1 MTVWLPTCFTYR
13 VMIHP
18 LSSLNPT
25 VEPRFVKDPG
35 PNNRQ
40 AAFLAFVPAQE
51 KAAPT
56 ASAAGLPHAELPSRA
71 RQVLSLG
78 GPERTSVPPPWA
90 RAHEVARGRL
100 PTHLPTDAPA
110 GSHRA
115 ARLPDLPTLEEPIV
129 NSGTPRYTD
138 VPEWAK
144 HPLGPYRQAPPEYGG
159 EWWFVNPFTGPE
171 PWIPRASQNEQTL
184 PDGFAEIFGLRPQA
198 KDYATNDEFHTAR
211 LRWEQNVKYFE
222 GAGIPQG
229 LEVAEIERVADI
241 YEDWGMGRPVFYE
254 GRYGWKVRFPDSQIH
269 NYEANPG
276 GMIKAPHVLIAQ
288 YQIRLLQKGT
298 VPENPH
304 PFVPPQLFPGGKELD
319 PLNVSGESES

>member
-1 MTVWLPTCFTYR
+1 
-13 VMIHP
+13 MIHP
-18 LSSLNPT
+18 LTSLNPT

-40 AAFLAFVPAQE
+40 AAFLAFVRAQE
-51 KAAPT
+51 KGSAA
-56 ASAAGLPHAELPSRA
+56 ASGAGLPNSELPSQA
-71 RQVLSLG
+71 RQVASLG
-78 GPERTSVPPPWA
+78 GPERTSVPPLWA

-100 PTHLPTDAPA
+100 PTHSPPDTPA

-115 ARLPDLPTLEEPIV
+115 ASLPELPSTTEPSV
-129 NSGTPRYTD
+129 NPGTPRYED

-171 PWIPRASQNEQTL
+171 PWIPRASQSEQTL
-184 PDGFAEIFGLRPQA
+184 PDGFAEIFDLRPQA
-198 KDYATNDEFHTAR
+198 KDYTSMNEFHAAR
-211 LRWEQNVKYFE
+211 LRWEQDLKYFE
-222 GAGIPQG
+222 GAGIPQD
-229 LEVAEIERVADI
+229 LDVAEIERVADI

-254 GRYGWKVRFPDSQIH
+254 GRYGWKVRFPDSQIP

-288 YQIRLLQKGT
+288 YQIRLLQKGI

-304 PFVPPQLFPGGKELD
+304 PFVPPQLFPGGTEID
-319 PLNVSGESES
+319 PFNVSGESES